1 MATNSPA
8 LTAQQGPFDW
18 SILGF
23 PIAFLL
29 IAIATFI
36 FVGLEIKKKR
46 LEIKEIIAWLILN
59 TLFTTII
66 IYVLVVGVV
75 KFYHPSVINA
85 FDWLGVHA
93 FHLTTDSEPWIILL
107 IFGFIAFIL
116 LSTMINTVRV
126 QRMNKRIDA
135 LNREVAILSGKVNK
149 SADFSKF
156 ELAENEKTFQEIKQ
170 ELREE
175 VKIAKARKKAKE
187 KIKELQTT
195 QTVELKVK
203 SKSKPKAKNNA

>member
-1 MATNSPA
+1 MAINSPA
-8 LTAQQGPFDW
+8 LTTQPGPFDW

-36 FVGLEIKKKR
+36 FVGIEIKKKR

-75 KFYHPSVINA
+75 KFYHPNVINA

-126 QRMNKRIDA
+126 QRMNKRIDE

-203 SKSKPKAKNNA
+203 PKSKPKAKNNA